1 MLALKACYLVRKES
15 MGWARACLP
24 TIKAFLALPSAEAK
38 PPTPKA
44 KPSTPKAKAKA
55 PATKQPP
62 TPPAP
67 KPPAP
72 EPAVQEKPPRR
83 PSRAGARRGTGARRG
98 PGARRG
104 AGPRP
109 KRKAARSTPAP
120 PSLAAPRPKR
130 GKVDDSSLV
139 GRRVRAGGCFTHDL
153 NPTPYDGEV
162 ESHDAAT
169 NTYVVYWPADDSETV
184 YTERQLRRVL
194 V

>member
-1 MLALKACYLVRKES
+1 MAELRHVPPVPVPVRDIRHDERVAE
-15 MGWARACLP
+15 ARAAG
-24 TIKAFLALPSAEAK
+24 KGAHEAANDANK
-38 PPTPKA
+38 
-44 KPSTPKAKAKA
+44 
-55 PATKQPP
+55 
-62 TPPAP
+62 
-67 KPPAP
+67 
-72 EPAVQEKPPRR
+72 V
-83 PSRAGARRGTGARRG
+83 
-98 PGARRG
+98 
-104 AGPRP
+104 
-109 KRKAARSTPAP
+109 AADR
-120 PSLAAPRPKR
+120 KR